1 MSEPEDVSDPLTNQ
15 DEPQSERDIDE
26 SLPARDI
33 VRIGS
38 VLKALGAQQSKF
50 DAITRVTQVDALAK
64 LSTGAQMLALSDK
77 VSALT
82 NIGATSRLARMLN
95 ETSRHSRHLQDMT
108 STARLLAQSG
118 IIAENSKLAALAS
131 GYPGSTLP
139 NWAIFQDHSNVGQLM
154 RSQRW
159 ADHFS
164 ADSLGY
170 AMGRAGRFATGG
182 LVSEELRLVAERAA
196 GIRVGAGIGVL
207 KVSPGVE
214 AMLARNVHIGDTLS
228 KLSVFA
234 GAIDTIGAFSPASSA
249 AVGSLLGEWQTR
261 PDLPDEFWHRR
272 SVRQRYYEEAEVDRG
287 LIDTRNTEIVEVLVE
302 SGLVEGQVRG
312 KRVTAVIEAGPLSVE
327 VSASRTR
334 IGTYRAITGFEIA
347 MRGLV
352 RQVLVQ
358 AQIDTGENPDAWFKQ
373 RVPGDIIQRAKERK
387 ADAERAGEQTA
398 DLIAFVDLG
407 DLIPIVTLK
416 KNWPVFQPIF
426 GNAED
431 FRVDMRR
438 LNAIR
443 RPAMHS
449 RSIDPV
455 QFTEMVIVIDRI
467 SSMIRGSFGWMAEWD
482 EED

>member
-1 MSEPEDVSDPLTNQ
+1 MTEPEDESEPFMNQ
-15 DEPQSERDIDE
+15 DEPQLERDVDRN
-26 SLPARDI
+26 LPARDTVSI
-33 VRIGS
+33 DS
-38 VLKALGAQQSKF
+38 VVNALGAQQRNF
-50 DAITRVTQVDALAK
+50 DAIARVTQVGALSK
-64 LSTGAQMLALSDK
+64 LSTGAQILAMSDK

-82 NIGATSRLARMLN
+82 NIGATSKLARMLA
-95 ETSRHSRHLQDMT
+95 ETNRQSLDVQEMN
-108 STARLLAQSG
+108 STARLFAQSG
-118 IIAENSKLAALAS
+118 IFAENSKLAALAS

-139 NWAIFQDHSNVGQLM
+139 KWAIFQDHSNIGRLM
-154 RSQRW
+154 RTQRW
-159 ADHFS
+159 AGRFS
-164 ADSLGY
+164 ADSLDR
-170 AMGRAGRFATGG
+170 ATGRAGRFATGG
-182 LVSEELRLVAERAA
+182 LVSEELGLVAERAA
-196 GIRVGAGIGVL
+196 SISGGAGIDAL
-207 KVSPGVE
+207 KVSPRVE
-214 AMLARNVHIGDTLS
+214 EMLARNIRIGDTLS
-228 KLSVFA
+228 KLSIFA

-249 AVGSLLGEWQTR
+249 AVDSLLGKWQTR
-261 PDLPDEFWHRR
+261 PDLPEEFWHRR
-272 SVRQRYYEEAEVDRG
+272 SIRQRYYEEAEVDRG

-302 SGLVEGQVRG
+302 SGLVTGQVRG
-312 KRVTAVIEAGPLSVE
+312 KRVTAVVEAGPLSVE

-334 IGTYRAITGFEIA
+334 VGTYRAITGFEIA

-352 RQVLVQ
+352 SRVLVQ
-358 AQIDTGENPDAWFKQ
+358 AQIDAGENPDAWFKQ
-373 RVPGDIIQRAKERK
+373 RVPGDILQRAKERK
-387 ADAERAGEQTA
+387 ADAERAGEQAA

-467 SSMIRGSFGWMAEWD
+467 SSMIRDSFGWMPEWD
-482 EED
+482 EEG

>member
-1 MSEPEDVSDPLTNQ
+1 MSEPEDASDPQTNQ
-15 DEPQSERDIDE
+15 NESQSERDVDE

-33 VRIGS
+33 LKIGS
-38 VLKALGAQQSKF
+38 MVKALGAQQSKF
-50 DAITRVTQVDALAK
+50 DAVTRLAQVGAHAQ

-82 NIGATSRLARMLN
+82 NIGATSRLARMLE
-95 ETSRHSRHLQDMT
+95 ETNRHSRHLQDMT

-118 IIAENSKLAALAS
+118 KLAQYSKLAALAS

-139 NWAIFQDHSNVGQLM
+139 NWAILNDHSNIDQLM

-164 ADSLGY
+164 ADSFGY
-170 AMGRAGRFATGG
+170 ATGRAGRFATGG
-182 LVSEELRLVAERAA
+182 LVSEQLRLVAERAA
-196 GIRVGAGIGVL
+196 GIRVAAGIGAL
-207 KVSPGVE
+207 QVSPGVK
-214 AMLARNVHIGDTLS
+214 AMLARNVRIGETLS
-228 KLSVFA
+228 KLSAFA

-249 AVGSLLGEWQTR
+249 AVDSLLGEWQTR
-261 PDLPDEFWHRR
+261 PDLPEEFWHRR

-302 SGLVEGQVRG
+302 SGLVEGHVRG
-312 KRVTAVIEAGPLSVE
+312 KRVTAVLEAGPLSVE

-352 RQVLVQ
+352 RRVLVQ
-358 AQIDTGENPDAWFKQ
+358 AQFDAGENPDAWFKQ
-373 RVPGDIIQRAKERK
+373 RVPGDILQRAKERK
-387 ADAERAGEQTA
+387 ADAERAGEQAA

-482 EED
+482 EEG

>member
-1 MSEPEDVSDPLTNQ
+1 MSEPEDESDTLKNQ
-15 DEPQSERDIDE
+15 GEPQSNRNVDE
-26 SLPARDI
+26 SLRARDI
-33 VRIGS
+33 VTIGS
-38 VLKALGAQQSKF
+38 VVKALGAQQSKF
-50 DAITRVTQVDALAK
+50 DAITSVTQAGALAK
-64 LSTGAQMLALSDK
+64 LSTGAQMFALSDK
-77 VSALT
+77 VSALA
-82 NIGATSRLARMLN
+82 NIGATSRLARMLD
-95 ETSRHSRHLQDMT
+95 ETNWHSRHLQDMT
-108 STARLLAQSG
+108 CTARLLAQSG
-118 IIAENSKLAALAS
+118 ILSENSKLAALAS

-139 NWAIFQDHSNVGQLM
+139 NWAILQDYSSIGQLM

-170 AMGRAGRFATGG
+170 ATSRASRFATGG
-182 LVSEELRLVAERAA
+182 LVSEQLRLMAERAA
-196 GIRVGAGIGVL
+196 GLRVSAGIGAL
-207 KVSPGVE
+207 QVSPGVE
-214 AMLARNVHIGDTLS
+214 AMLARNVRIGETLS

-234 GAIDTIGAFSPASSA
+234 GAIDTIGAFSPVSSA

-261 PDLPDEFWHRR
+261 PDLPEEFWHRR
-272 SVRQRYYEEAEVDRG
+272 SVRERYYEEAEVDRG

-334 IGTYRAITGFEIA
+334 IGTYRAITSFEIA
-347 MRGLV
+347 MRSLV
-352 RQVLVQ
+352 RRVLVQ
-358 AQIDTGENPDAWFKQ
+358 AQIDAGENPDAWFKQ
-373 RVPGDIIQRAKERK
+373 RVPGDILQRAKERK
-387 ADAERAGEQTA
+387 ADAEHAGEQTA

-455 QFTEMVIVIDRI
+455 QFTEMVIVINRI

>member
-1 MSEPEDVSDPLTNQ
+1 MSEPEDASNPLTKQ
-15 DEPQSERDIDE
+15 DGSQPERDVDE
-26 SLPARDI
+26 SLPARDV

-38 VLKALGAQQSKF
+38 VVKALGAQQSQF
-50 DAITRVTQVDALAK
+50 DAVTRVAQVGALAK

-82 NIGATSRLARMLN
+82 NIGATSRLARMLD
-95 ETSRHSRHLQDMT
+95 ETNRHSRHLQDMT

-118 IIAENSKLAALAS
+118 KLAEKSKLAALAS

-139 NWAIFQDHSNVGQLM
+139 NWAILQDHSKIGQLM

-164 ADSLGY
+164 ANSFGY
-170 AMGRAGRFATGG
+170 ATGRAGRFATGG
-182 LVSEELRLVAERAA
+182 LVSEQLRLVAERAA
-196 GIRVGAGIGVL
+196 GIRVGAGIGAL
-207 KVSPGVE
+207 QVSPGVE
-214 AMLARNVHIGDTLS
+214 AMLARNVRIGETLS

-249 AVGSLLGEWQTR
+249 AVDSLLGEWQTR
-261 PDLPDEFWHRR
+261 TDLPEEFWHRR

-352 RQVLVQ
+352 RRVLVQ
-358 AQIDTGENPDAWFKQ
+358 AQIDAGENPDAWFKQ
-373 RVPGDIIQRAKERK
+373 RVPGNILQRAKERN
-387 ADAERAGEQTA
+387 ADAERAGEQAA

-467 SSMIRGSFGWMAEWD
+467 SSMIRDSFGWIAEWD

>member
-1 MSEPEDVSDPLTNQ
+1 MSEPEDESDPLTNRA
-15 DEPQSERDIDE
+15 DPQLERDVHE

-33 VRIGS
+33 ARIGS
-38 VLKALGAQQSKF
+38 MVKALGARQSKF
-50 DAITRVTQVDALAK
+50 DAVTKLTQMGALTK

-82 NIGATSRLARMLN
+82 NIGATSKLAWMLD
-95 ETSRHSRHLQDMT
+95 ETNRHSRHLQDMT

-118 IIAENSKLAALAS
+118 ILAENSKLAALAS
-131 GYPGSTLP
+131 AYPGSTLP
-139 NWAIFQDHSNVGQLM
+139 NWAILQNHSNIGQLM
-154 RSQRW
+154 HPQRW
-159 ADHFS
+159 AEHFS
-164 ADSLGY
+164 AAPLGY
-170 AMGRAGRFATGG
+170 VTDRASRFATGG
-182 LVSEELRLVAERAA
+182 LVSEQLRLLAERAA
-196 GIRVGAGIGVL
+196 GIRGSAGIGAL
-207 KVSPGVE
+207 LVSPGVE
-214 AMLARNVHIGDTLS
+214 AMLARNVRIGETLS

-234 GAIDTIGAFSPASSA
+234 GAIDTIGAFSPVSSA
-249 AVGSLLGEWQTR
+249 AAGSLLGEWQTR
-261 PDLPDEFWHRR
+261 PDLPEEFWHRR

-352 RQVLVQ
+352 RRVLVQ
-358 AQIDTGENPDAWFKQ
+358 AQIDAGENPDAWFKQ
-373 RVPGDIIQRAKERK
+373 RVPGDILQRAKERK
-387 ADAERAGEQTA
+387 ADAERAGEQVA

-438 LNAIR
+438 LNTIR

-449 RSIDPV
+449 RSIDPI
-455 QFTEMVIVIDRI
+455 QFTEMVIVINRI
-467 SSMIRGSFGWMAEWD
+467 SSMIRDSFGWMAEWD
-482 EED
+482 EET

>member
-1 MSEPEDVSDPLTNQ
+1 MDEPEDESDRVANQ
-15 DEPQSERDIDE
+15 EEPQSEGDAND

-33 VRIGS
+33 ARIGS
-38 VLKALGAQQSKF
+38 VVTALGAEQSKLG
-50 DAITRVTQVDALAK
+50 AIVRGTQVGAIAR
-64 LSTGAQMLALSDK
+64 LSTGAQLTALSDK
-77 VSALT
+77 VSAFT
-82 NIGATSRLARMLN
+82 NIGAAARLAQMVADTN
-95 ETSRHSRHLQDMT
+95 RHSRHLMEMS
-108 STARLLAQSG
+108 STARS
-118 IIAENSKLAALAS
+118 IAESGLLSEHFRLAALAS

-139 NWAIFQDHSNVGQLM
+139 NWAKLQEHSKIGQLM
-154 RSQRW
+154 RTQRW

-164 ADSLGY
+164 ADIIG
-170 AMGRAGRFATGG
+170 FATGRIDHLATAG
-182 LVSEELRLVAERAA
+182 LVSEELRLVADRAA
-196 GIRVGAGIGVL
+196 GIRVGAAIGAL
-207 KVSPGVE
+207 KASPGIE
-214 AMLARNVHIGDTLS
+214 AMLARNVRIGETLS

-234 GAIDTIGAFSPASSA
+234 GAIDTIGAFSPASCA
-249 AVGSLLGEWQTR
+249 AMGSLLGEWQTR
-261 PDLPDEFWHRR
+261 PELPEEFWHHR
-272 SVRQRYYEEAEVDRG
+272 SVRQRYYEEADVDRG

-302 SGLVEGQVRG
+302 SGLVEGLVRG
-312 KRVTAVIEAGPLSVE
+312 TRVTAVIEAGPLSVE

-352 RQVLVQ
+352 KRVLVQ
-358 AQIDTGENPDAWFKQ
+358 AQIDAGENPDAWFKQ
-373 RVPGDIIQRAKERK
+373 RVPGDILRRARDRK
-387 ADAERAGEQTA
+387 AEAERAGEPAA

-407 DLIPIVTLK
+407 DLIPIVTFG
-416 KNWPVFQPIF
+416 KNWPVFEPIF

-467 SSMIRGSFGWMAEWD
+467 SSMIRRSFGWMAEWG

>member
-1 MSEPEDVSDPLTNQ
+1 MSEPADESDPLMNQ
-15 DEPQSERDIDE
+15 NEPQSERDIDE
-26 SLPARDI
+26 HQPAQDI
-33 VRIGS
+33 VKIGS
-38 VLKALGAQQSKF
+38 VVNALVVQQSKF
-50 DAITRVTQVDALAK
+50 DTIARVSQLGNLAK
-64 LSTGAQMLALSDK
+64 LGTGAQMLALSDK

-82 NIGATSRLARMLN
+82 NIGATSRLARILD
-95 ETSRHSRHLQDMT
+95 ETNQHSRRLRDMT
-108 STARLLAQSG
+108 STARLLAKSG
-118 IIAENSKLAALAS
+118 VFAENSRLATLVG
-131 GYPGSTLP
+131 GYPNSTLP
-139 NWAIFQDHSNVGQLM
+139 NWAIFQDHSKIGQLM
-154 RSQRW
+154 RLQRW

-170 AMGRAGRFATGG
+170 ATGPTGG
-182 LVSEELRLVAERAA
+182 LVREELRLLAERAA
-196 GIRVGAGIGVL
+196 GISVSAGIGAL
-207 KVSPGVE
+207 RISPIVE
-214 AMLARNVHIGDTLS
+214 AMLTRNVRIGETLS

-234 GAIDTIGAFSPASSA
+234 GAIDTIGAVSPASNA

-261 PDLPDEFWHRR
+261 PDLPEEFWHRR

-287 LIDTRNTEIVEVLVE
+287 LMDTRNTEIVEVLVE

-312 KRVTAVIEAGPLSVE
+312 KRVTAVIKAGPLSVE

-334 IGTYRAITGFEIA
+334 IGSYRAITGFEIA

-352 RQVLVQ
+352 RRVLMQ
-358 AQIDTGENPDAWFKQ
+358 AQIDEGENPDAWFKQ
-373 RVPGDIIQRAKERK
+373 RVPGDILQRARERK

-426 GNAED
+426 GNTED

-438 LNAIR
+438 LNSIR

-455 QFTEMVIVIDRI
+455 QFTEMVILINRI
-467 SSMIRGSFGWMAEWD
+467 CSMIRGSFGWMTEWD